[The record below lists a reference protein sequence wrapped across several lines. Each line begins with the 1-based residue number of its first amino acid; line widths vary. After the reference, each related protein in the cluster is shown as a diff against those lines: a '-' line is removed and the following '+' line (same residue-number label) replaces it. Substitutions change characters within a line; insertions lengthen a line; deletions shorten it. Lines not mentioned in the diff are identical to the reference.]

1 MWKDSESN
9 IDYIDFEYIADLVNE
24 IIMDDSL
31 LPASIGVYG
40 DWGSGKSSIMSIS
53 QKALNKK
60 DKDALIINFNSWLFE
75 DYGDAKNTVIN
86 CILDQIEVK
95 IKNRE
100 TIKDK
105 FNHLRKSVSI
115 FELSAAL
122 IKNSS
127 TIISSILNPLNIV
140 GIVGNTSTDIVDN
153 IEGIKN
159 RYEAIVSHESLRNDV
174 ANFRN
179 DFGNLI
185 EESGISRVV
194 IYVDEMDRCLPDTIL
209 EIFEAMR
216 LFLFNGKVA
225 FVFGADERQIAYAI
239 RQKYSDS
246 IFETEHKI
254 NIGKEYLEKI
264 IQYPIRIP
272 TMTVSETEM
281 YLTLL
286 FCSKILTEEQFE
298 TLKNNCIKQFRTD
311 TSKFHLPDSVMEFDN
326 SDYILSFY
334 SLSRKISYLL
344 NSGLNG
350 NPRQFKR
357 FLNEF
362 EMKKKVAELKE
373 IDIDEK
379 VLVKMMM
386 LQYVKP
392 NIFTDFI
399 DLYGKGNLD
408 MCLGLYEVVDE
419 EQALNKEENSK
430 NKSSDEK
437 KWNDEWFERWMK
449 EEPSIKE
456 ENLEPYFYLSRGANN
471 VFNYSSSIKLSE
483 PARKIIDAYMGEND
497 ILITRAR
504 NEINSISVVECN
516 LMVEE
521 LYNAFITDSA
531 KKNINVIMGLVEIA
545 LNKSE
550 CFGAVLSKLKLMPA
564 NSISK
569 AMIVHINGLQEID
582 KNEINTLISTW
593 ENDNSKLKNR

>member
-1 MWKDSESN
+1 MWKDDESN
-9 IDYIDFEYIADLVNE
+9 IDYIDFKYIADLVNE

-31 LPASIGVYG
+31 LPASIGIYG

-53 QKALNKK
+53 QKELNKK
-60 DKDALIINFNSWLFE
+60 DKNALIINFNSWLFE

-86 CILDQIEVK
+86 CILDQIEEK
-95 IKNRE
+95 IKNKE
-100 TIKDK
+100 NIKDK
-105 FNHLRKSVSI
+105 FNNLRKSINI
-115 FELSAAL
+115 FEIFTGL

-127 TIISSILNPLNIV
+127 TIISSIINPFNI
-140 GIVGNTSTDIVDN
+140 IEILKNTSKDTVN
-153 IEGIKN
+153 IIENIKN
-159 RYEAIVSHESLRNDV
+159 RYEEIISHESLRNDV

-179 DFGNLI
+179 NFGNLI

-194 IYVDEMDRCLPDTIL
+194 IYVDEIDRCLPDTIL

-286 FCSKILTEEQFE
+286 FCSKILNNEQFE

-311 TSKFHLPDSVMEFDN
+311 TSKFQLPDSVIEFDN
-326 SDYILSFY
+326 SNDISSFY
-334 SLSRKISYLL
+334 SLSKKISYLL

-362 EMKKKVAELKE
+362 EMRKKVAKLKK
-373 IDIDEK
+373 IDINEK

-392 NIFTDFI
+392 NIFADFI
-399 DLYGKGNLD
+399 DLYGKGNLNT
-408 MCLGLYEVVDE
+408 CLGFYEIVDE
-419 EQALNKEENSK
+419 EQTLKQTTNSK
-430 NKSSDEK
+430 NRSSDEK

-483 PARKIIDAYMGEND
+483 LARKIIDAYMGEHD
-497 ILITRAR
+497 ILIAQAR
-504 NEINSISVVECN
+504 DEINNISVVECN
-516 LMVEE
+516 LMIEE

-531 KKNINVIMGLVEIA
+531 KKNINVIKGMVEIA
-545 LNKSE
+545 LNKRE

-564 NSISK
+564 KSISK

-593 ENDNSKLKNR
+593 ENDNPKLKKR

>member
-1 MWKDSESN
+1 MWKDDESN
-9 IDYIDFEYIADLVNE
+9 IDYIDFKYIADLVNE

-31 LPASIGVYG
+31 LPASIGIYG

-53 QKALNKK
+53 QKELNKK
-60 DKDALIINFNSWLFE
+60 DKNALIINFNSSLFE
-75 DYGDAKNTVIN
+75 HYGDAKNTVIN
-86 CILDQIEVK
+86 CILDQIEEK
-95 IKNRE
+95 IKNKE
-100 TIKDK
+100 NIKDK
-105 FNHLRKSVSI
+105 FNNLRKSINI
-115 FELSAAL
+115 FEIFTGL

-127 TIISSILNPLNIV
+127 TIISSIINPFNI
-140 GIVGNTSTDIVDN
+140 IEILKNTSKDTVN
-153 IEGIKN
+153 IIENIKN
-159 RYEAIVSHESLRNDV
+159 RYEEIISHESLRNDV

-179 DFGNLI
+179 NFGNLI

-194 IYVDEMDRCLPDTIL
+194 IYVDEIDRCLPDTIL

-286 FCSKILTEEQFE
+286 FCSKILNNEQFE

-311 TSKFHLPDSVMEFDN
+311 TSKFQLPDSVIEFDN
-326 SDYILSFY
+326 SNDISSFY
-334 SLSRKISYLL
+334 SLSKKISYLL

-362 EMKKKVAELKE
+362 EMRKKVAKLKK
-373 IDIDEK
+373 IDINEK

-392 NIFTDFI
+392 NIFADFI
-399 DLYGKGNLD
+399 DLYGKGNLNT
-408 MCLGLYEVVDE
+408 CLGFYEIVDE
-419 EQALNKEENSK
+419 EQTLKQTTNSK
-430 NKSSDEK
+430 NRSSDEK

-483 PARKIIDAYMGEND
+483 PARKIIDAYMGEHD
-497 ILITRAR
+497 ILIAQAR
-504 NEINSISVVECN
+504 DEINNISVVECN
-516 LMVEE
+516 LMIEE

-531 KKNINVIMGLVEIA
+531 KKNINVIKGMVEIA
-545 LNKSE
+545 LNKRE

-564 NSISK
+564 KSISK

-593 ENDNSKLKNR
+593 ENDNPKLKKR